1 MRLRITNLPNICRDD
16 EEEEQ
21 LNNVDLGGED
31 VTRHLAKRSPFI
43 KLTKKLLKKKVLG
56 KLLLKKSPTL
66 LITKK
71 IAKKFG
77 VVGVGG
83 LGAFSLKKAPK
94 LLLKK
99 KIAKK
104 FGVGAVGVGGLGAF
118 SLLQNQGP
126 IV

>member
-1 MRLRITNLPNICRDD
+1 M
-16 EEEEQ
+16 
-21 LNNVDLGGED
+21 
-31 VTRHLAKRSPFI
+31 
-43 KLTKKLLKKKVLG
+43 
-56 KLLLKKSPTL
+56 LLKKSPTL

-77 VVGVGG
+77 AVGVGG

-99 KIAKK
+99 KVAKK
-104 FGVGAVGVGGLGAF
+104 FGVGTVGVGGLGAF